1 MLLKQRIKK
10 LENKINVKPCFC
22 GKTFIDLMYG
32 KPGADA
38 LTYCPNCK
46 DEYDYWMNLARDAVT
61 SENLTD
67 ARDGEI
73 Q

>member
-1 MLLKQRIKK
+1 MPLKQRIKK

-22 GKTFIDLMYG
+22 GKTFIDLVYG
-32 KPGADA
+32 KPGASA

-46 DEYDYWMNLARDAVT
+46 DKFDFWAKLMKDAET

-67 ARDGEI
+67 KAES
-73 Q
+73 